1 VPLVPLVPDVPEL
14 PLMPEPLV
22 PPLMPP
28 VPPVPLLPL
37 MPLVPLVPPLMPLL
51 LPLVPDWLLPE
62 EVGCFLLFFLVCFFS
77 VGVVVVPVAWSP
89 CMPLAPLC
97 WLPMLEL
104 WPEALCPVVLPV
116 CACTFREVNIAAT
129 TETPSSAFNTLLI
142 FMSIS

>member
-1 VPLVPLVPDVPEL
+1 
-14 PLMPEPLV
+14 MPPVPLV

-28 VPPVPLLPL
+28 VPLVPPL
-37 MPLVPLVPPLMPLL
+37 MPLVPLVPSLMPL
-51 LPLVPDWLLPE
+51 LPLVPDWLLPD
-62 EVGCFLLFFLVCFFS
+62 EVECFLLFFFLVCFFS
-77 VGVVVVPVAWSP
+77 VGVVVVLPWSP

-97 WLPMLEL
+97 WLPELEL
-104 WPEALCPVVLPV
+104 CPAALWPDVLPA